1 MPEIPIY
8 PFDFSKIIYYSDK
21 DYYNF
26 KRYRVASVHKY
37 KKFENNLVQRVKDCT
52 AFLGEGALAFFKI
65 VFKAFTRCYTI
76 VLVPHSEKKVY
87 TLHIRMLSVFCFIFI
102 MIGAMG
108 AFFWYGVSYNN
119 SPRGSFTDKDSRLR
133 ETQASLDQLR
143 DETAHLLRE
152 AKGFETALSGT
163 LSAIGA
169 DITGKNDPN
178 TPWGGDLSSFF
189 DIKETPDGI
198 LQEVNDVRRLAE
210 YLSTS
215 VEPVKEIGIL
225 LDSQSA
231 LLTEI
236 PSIWPIKGGIG
247 HISFF
252 FGQNENPFTGQYY
265 IHKGID
271 ISTYRQGDPI
281 VATADGQVVTI
292 DYEHS
297 GFGNNLIIKHK
308 HGFYTRY
315 AHLLTVRVKIGQRV
329 QQGEVIGYIGNTGLS
344 TGPHLHYEVHI
355 GSDVVDPYK
364 YIHIRSNLTRNH

>member
-1 MPEIPIY
+1 M
-8 PFDFSKIIYYSDK
+8 
-21 DYYNF
+21 
-26 KRYRVASVHKY
+26 AAVHEY
-37 KKFENNLVQRVKDCT
+37 KKLENTIVQKAKDL
-52 AFLGEGALAFFKI
+52 AVFIRGGAAAFFKG
-65 VFKAFTRCYTI
+65 FYKALIRRYTI

-87 TLHIRMLSVFCFIFI
+87 NLHVSMISILCFIFI
-102 MIGAMG
+102 IVGGMG
-108 AFFWYGVSYNN
+108 AFFWYGTSYTYIPKGNF
-119 SPRGSFTDKDSRLR
+119 SDKDSRLR

-143 DETAHLLRE
+143 DETVHLLRE
-152 AKGFETALSGT
+152 AQGFETALSGT
-163 LSAIGA
+163 LSALGK
-169 DITGKNDPN
+169 DIRGRTGQNAAG
-178 TPWGGDLSSFF
+178 GGDLSSFF

-198 LQEVNDVRRLAE
+198 LQEVNDVRRLSG
-210 YLSTS
+210 YLSS
-215 VEPVKEIGIL
+215 AVEPIKEIGVL

-247 HISFF
+247 HISMF

-265 IHKGID
+265 IHKGLD

-297 GFGNNLIIKHK
+297 GFGNNVIIKHK

-315 AHLLTVRVKIGQRV
+315 AHMLTIRVKTGQRV

-364 YIHIRSNLTRNH
+364 YINIRSNLARNH